1 MTDRERDPYADDAG
15 YVEDM
20 TEETLG
26 AQEQAR
32 QERQHRQ
39 EERQQRGRHQQEE
52 RQQQRG
58 RPSDHEYSYPEDSD
72 DDLL

>member
-1 MTDRERDPYADDAG
+1 MIDRRSDRFMDDSG
-15 YVEDM
+15 HIRDM

-39 EERQQRGRHQQEE
+39 EERQ
-52 RQQQRG
+52 RG
-58 RPSDHEYSYPEDSD
+58 RPADESPSERED
-72 DDLL
+72 DDRR

>member
-1 MTDRERDPYADDAG
+1 MTDRGRDPYADESG
-15 YVEDM
+15 HLRDM

-39 EERQQRGRHQQEE
+39 EQQRGRRTDDESAHPEQ
-52 RQQQRG
+52 G
-58 RPSDHEYSYPEDSD
+58 DDEY
-72 DDLL
+72 L

>member
-1 MTDRERDPYADDAG
+1 MTDRKQGPYGDDSH

-32 QERQHRQ
+32 QERQHMQ
-39 EERQQRGRHQQEE
+39 ERQQRDRRAEDQSG
-52 RQQQRG
+52 
-58 RPSDHEYSYPEDSD
+58 YPEQEDED
-72 DDLL
+72 YL

>member
-1 MTDRERDPYADDAG
+1 MTDRKRGPYGDDSD

-32 QERQHRQ
+32 QERQHLQ
-39 EERQQRGRHQQEE
+39 E
-52 RQQQRG
+52 QQQRG
-58 RPSDHEYSYPEDSD
+58 RRADDESIYPEQED
-72 DDLL
+72 DDYL

>member
-1 MTDRERDPYADDAG
+1 MTDRGHDRYADDSG
-15 YVEDM
+15 HLKDM

-39 EERQQRGRHQQEE
+39 E
-52 RQQQRG
+52 QQQRG
-58 RPSDHEYSYPEDSD
+58 RQKKEEDESTYPKQEDEYY
-72 DDLL
+72 L

>member
-1 MTDRERDPYADDAG
+1 MTDRERDRFADDSG
-15 YVEDM
+15 HLKDM

-39 EERQQRGRHQQEE
+39 ERQRGRQTDDESGSPGQE
-52 RQQQRG
+52 
-58 RPSDHEYSYPEDSD
+58 DEYY
-72 DDLL
+72 L